1 MYYYV
6 DNDAIENVPQL
17 SAVFS
22 YTVDTIK
29 KGDTTEEGYIRVYLA
44 KIGFEKIAITTF
56 DDTHREFTYSIQTL
70 SVEPTRHVNEIY
82 GMIEEAEK
90 EFSNPFIQ
98 NPFTQLLHDN
108 EAMSQLLIIVEKFIE
123 SE

>member
-22 YTVDTIK
+22 YTT
-29 KGDTTEEGYIRVYLA
+29 DTTEDEEGYVRVYLA
-44 KIGFEKIAITTF
+44 KMGFEKIAVISF
-56 DDTHREFTYSIQTL
+56 DDTHREFTYAVQTL
-70 SVEPTRHVNEIY
+70 STEPARHVKEIY
-82 GMIEEAEK
+82 EMVESAEK